1 MSKSRIVELY
11 GYYTGDES
19 LNWGDIINKQIDKYT
34 GKKSNKTRKSFP
46 EQTIGTTVVK
56 FGKDKNAIIDPT
68 RFYENSQVF
77 FDCIHLLKNHV
88 PGNILH
94 LIPEVK
100 IPGGNVDF
108 FLVSVRDNKV
118 QDFVGIELQAL
129 DTTGTLWPERQLFL
143 KEKGLLSSNE
153 VIEKKIYGINWKMT
167 SKTILVQLEH
177 KVRTFEN
184 LNKNLVLVV
193 QDVLLD
199 YMQNNFDFS
208 EVREALHGDVMQFH
222 PYSFKEDK
230 ENKSTSIVLEKR
242 LSTDSNGV
250 SKILG
255 LKQDPNIDLE
265 EIEKIL
271 LRKIS
276 KETILKIKL

>member
-1 MSKSRIVELY
+1 
-11 GYYTGDES
+11 
-19 LNWGDIINKQIDKYT
+19 
-34 GKKSNKTRKSFP
+34 
-46 EQTIGTTVVK
+46 
-56 FGKDKNAIIDPT
+56 
-68 RFYENSQVF
+68 
-77 FDCIHLLKNHV
+77 
-88 PGNILH
+88 
-94 LIPEVK
+94 
-100 IPGGNVDF
+100 
-108 FLVSVRDNKV
+108 
-118 QDFVGIELQAL
+118 
-129 DTTGTLWPERQLFL
+129 
-143 KEKGLLSSNE
+143 
-153 VIEKKIYGINWKMT
+153 MT